1 MILGIGSGRI
11 PPVIQRKIAD
21 ILMFEDAN
29 VSVALSLIPMTGT
42 IE

>member
-11 PPVIQRKIAD
+11 LPVIQRKIAD

-29 VSVALSLIPMTGT
+29 ASALSFIPMTEA
-42 IE
+42 IEQ